1 MRFESSFLVKDPP
14 DEKAWITLSEE
25 HQHRTISWSDQ
36 IGCSFR
42 LLVTHLMSMEWMQR
56 NWQEGSDGNGDAIRI
71 FVFGKKKT
79 SR

>member
-1 MRFESSFLVKDPP
+1 
-14 DEKAWITLSEE
+14 
-25 HQHRTISWSDQ
+25 
-36 IGCSFR
+36 
-42 LLVTHLMSMEWMQR
+42 MEWMQR